1 MSTFIWQGLNKDG
14 RQKRGEIE
22 SDSWRTARKQLK
34 QQGLIIQKLDLQEPH
49 KSSTL
54 KTTKKSLTG
63 TETTLFLQQLSTL
76 TSAGMTL
83 SDALTAVADGM
94 EVKRARHAVVHVR
107 QQVLEGSSL
116 ASSLRGIGMD
126 DVVCNMV
133 EAGEETGQ
141 LEAVSERLSELLENR
156 QQMNQELLSAILYP
170 LIIMCFGLLVMVI
183 LLVCVVPQIVS
194 VFEHTGG
201 ELPALTKWV
210 IATSHM
216 LREYGVLIIIS
227 IAGLA
232 LISIAAL
239 RRESVRDWRDQWLL
253 RIPVLSMVL
262 SKIEIARFSQTLG
275 MLLSGGV
282 STLSAMHIANQS
294 FGLLPFRRLGEDAME
309 CLREGGNLS
318 DTFKAGKV
326 PALAIQ
332 LISVGEQSGKLDKML
347 LRVANQYEQE
357 ISRNLKRMLTVVEP
371 ALMLVMAV
379 MVGLMAVAILLPI
392 VEMNTLV
399 RLCDILQ

>member
-1 MSTFIWQGLNKDG
+1 MSLFVWQALNASG
-14 RQKRGEIE
+14 QRKRGEIE
-22 SDSWRTARKQLK
+22 SDSERSARKQLK
-34 QQGLIIQKLDLQEPH
+34 QQGLIVQRLTLQEEH
-49 KSSTL
+49 KKSDALS
-54 KTTKKSLTG
+54 KKKSLNG
-63 TETTLFLQQLSTL
+63 VETTLFLQQLSTL

-83 SDALTAVADGM
+83 SEALSAVAEGM
-94 EVKRARHAVVHVR
+94 EVKRARRAVSFVR

-116 ASSLRGIGMD
+116 ANALRAIGMD

-170 LIIMCFGLLVMVI
+170 LIILCFGMLVMVV
-183 LLVCVVPQIVS
+183 LLTWVVPQIVS

-201 ELPALTKWV
+201 ELPGLTQWV
-210 IATSHM
+210 IAASDI
-216 LREYGVLIIIS
+216 LREYGLLLLIS
-227 IAGLA
+227 GAGLV
-232 LISIAAL
+232 LAASL
-239 RRESVRDWRDQWLL
+239 AMRRESVRDWRDMWLL
-253 RIPVLSMVL
+253 RLPALSTLL
-262 SKIEIARFSQTLG
+262 SKIEIARFSRTLG

-282 STLSAMHIANQS
+282 STLAAMHIANQS
-294 FGLLPFRRLGEDAME
+294 FVLLPFQRLGEKARE
-309 CLREGGNLS
+309 SLREGGNLS
-318 DTFKAGKV
+318 DAFRGGGV
-326 PALAIQ
+326 PHLAVQ
-332 LISVGEQSGKLDKML
+332 LISVGEKSGQLDKML

-392 VEMNTLV
+392 VEMNSLV
-399 RLCDILQ
+399 R